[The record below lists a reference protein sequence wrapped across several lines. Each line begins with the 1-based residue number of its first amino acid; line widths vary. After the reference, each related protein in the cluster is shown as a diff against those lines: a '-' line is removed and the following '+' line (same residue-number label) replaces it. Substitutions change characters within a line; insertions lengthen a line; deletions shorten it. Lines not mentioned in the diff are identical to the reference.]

1 MKDKYAREVAEKAY
15 EKAEFAYDKAG
26 KADDKA
32 KEANDKVGDI
42 IKLERRYCPTC
53 KRRTLTSARYRFFDP
68 QPFFTCEICGTEY
81 EVSNEEKITILN
93 PKRSHKKKA

>member
-1 MKDKYAREVAEKAY
+1 MKDKYARELAKR
-15 EKAEFAYDKAG
+15 AYDKV
-26 KADDKA
+26 
-32 KEANDKVGDI
+32 EYI
-42 IKLERRYCPTC
+42 IKLERRHCPTC

-93 PKRSHKKKA
+93 PKRSHKKKVKNGHQRVPNRTP